1 MVDMA
6 ARGIRTIFLTGASG
20 VVGQALLQKVPDVR
34 VVCLTR
40 RKPLTGPNIRSL
52 PGDVATPYFG
62 LTSREFEDLARR
74 TDYIVHSAAN
84 TNFSLPDKLLF
95 ATNVNGT
102 KNVLELAAR
111 AKAPV
116 CHIST
121 AFAYSD
127 DYSSGQRRAP
137 AYELSKL
144 ESERIVRDSGVP
156 HVIVRPSVVIGDSTT
171 GWMDH
176 FQGFHFLM
184 DLTVRGMLP
193 VPSASSALVDFVPQD
208 LVASVIAA
216 LIRRND
222 VTGEY
227 WITAG
232 TQALS
237 LDRIVNVWAEHVS
250 RVTGAVFKRPRF
262 VDPDIIER
270 LILPVILPAL
280 PSDVQ
285 VQMRAALQM
294 SKYFNMTR
302 PFPSSLI
309 ELTSELGT
317 PALPDSEVTL
327 ARNAEFWA
335 STSEHTKAPSLVLS
349 QQA

>member
-1 MVDMA
+1 MGNMV
-6 ARGIRTIFLTGASG
+6 ARDSKTVFLTGASG
-20 VVGQALLQKVPDVR
+20 VLGQALLQKVPDVR
-34 VVCLTR
+34 VICLTR
-40 RKPLTGPNIRSL
+40 RKPITGPNIRSL

-95 ATNVNGT
+95 ATNVDGT
-102 KNVLELAAR
+102 RNVLELAAR
-111 AKAPV
+111 ARVPV

-127 DYSSGQRRAP
+127 DYASGHRQAP
-137 AYELSKL
+137 AYERSKL
-144 ESERIVRDSGVP
+144 ESERIVRESGVP
-156 HVIVRPSVVIGDSTT
+156 HVIIRPSVIIGDSTT
-171 GWMDH
+171 GAMDH

-193 VPSASSALVDFVPQD
+193 VPSAASALVDFVPQD
-208 LVASVIAA
+208 LVADVVAA

-222 VTGEY
+222 VRGEY
-227 WITAG
+227 WVTAG
-232 TQALS
+232 AQALC
-237 LDRIVNVWAEHVS
+237 LERIVTVWAEHVS
-250 RVTGAVFKRPRF
+250 RVTGAAYKRPRF

-280 PSDVQ
+280 PPELQ
-285 VQMRAALQM
+285 VQMRGALQM
-294 SKYFNMTR
+294 AKYFNMTR
-302 PFPSSLI
+302 PFPSSLV
-309 ELTSELGT
+309 ELAALLGT

-327 ARNAEFWA
+327 ARNAEYWA
-335 STSEHTKAPSLVLS
+335 ATSDQLPSPLAVS
-349 QQA
+349 QRA